1 MYEVQD
7 VFTFDSSSRQ
17 QSPERLTPHK
27 FTIMCLAYEYHQLML
42 LQNKELDIT
51 LPDEQI
57 LSDTDKRVFMIMLLD
72 LLQCPDMELKAL
84 REKIDPV
91 LNECILE
98 NVYITLAN
106 TAQQGV
112 KPMQDFLEHHIT
124 KFMVSA
130 SAPMDEGQIRRDSIM
145 GLYVRRML
153 LAYHEMSFCQV
164 VNMFHKIKD
173 YYEAGFPES
182 KKHNDQ
188 VMKEPSLCFQE
199 PGALT
204 MLHLEPKT
212 DTVGDASMNKLNVFS
227 KKQAEY
233 FMAHQ
238 ALMLGHN
245 QSEALP
251 PDQLQQ
257 RIKDILR
264 ANPDLAEAHFLSYM
278 NSLRVK
284 EYCTALHNL
293 CHFFDRKACPPAES
307 SPPKKKVARVEE
319 IAMRYAALNLASLQF
334 RFGNRE
340 ECKAALQEAIM
351 LAQEGNDQVCLQ
363 HALVWLNLLG
373 ESHSGVAQLE
383 RSFRKTIDLSLPNLT
398 VHGLNCI
405 SKDLG
410 MGTEKP
416 SSVIYFFTQSN
427 LINCMH
433 SSYGMMAAGCAQRA
447 AMWHYYG
454 KRQLCSLDS
463 HIVLHL
469 ETSINGVYYN
479 GQAVCIAMCNLAQQ
493 HADVGDYAAAA
504 EIISHAKTQFPA
516 STSEADIWQACQQRV
531 AFTRALYNGRL
542 KEAEQAMI
550 NLQAVDKA
558 EAKIRKGILLREQG
572 KVTEALDCLVSLL
585 AECDK
590 EKSEYTA
597 DFRCRVLLEIS
608 TLYFSRGEST
618 TAVLYVSDCVAQAA
632 RHHLELLEALATTHL
647 AYIQLNMGLPKKAL
661 QLLETRLLRVFTHC
675 GSYDKARVLH
685 LYARCKVGVAKSE
698 LSAPVSEITADLQS
712 AASLMMTVTTLYH
725 SVEAHLKEKD
735 ALHFQAIVHHMLL
748 SGGDRQHHQ
757 EERNRC
763 SRLFKSLDRLYPTL
777 GPAGVCVL

>member
-1 MYEVQD
+1 ME
-7 VFTFDSSSRQ
+7 
-17 QSPERLTPHK
+17 
-27 FTIMCLAYEYHQLML
+27 
-42 LQNKELDIT
+42 NKI
-51 LPDEQI
+51 LPVNLI
-57 LSDTDKRVFMIMLLD
+57 LS
-72 LLQCPDMELKAL
+72 
-84 REKIDPV
+84 
-91 LNECILE
+91 
-98 NVYITLAN
+98 
-106 TAQQGV
+106 
-112 KPMQDFLEHHIT
+112 
-124 KFMVSA
+124 
-130 SAPMDEGQIRRDSIM
+130 
-145 GLYVRRML
+145 
-153 LAYHEMSFCQV
+153 
-164 VNMFHKIKD
+164 
-173 YYEAGFPES
+173 
-182 KKHNDQ
+182 
-188 VMKEPSLCFQE
+188 
-199 PGALT
+199 
-204 MLHLEPKT
+204 
-212 DTVGDASMNKLNVFS
+212 NVFS

-238 ALMLGHN
+238 AVMLGHN
-245 QSEALP
+245 QAEALP

-257 RIKDILR
+257 SIKEILT

-293 CHFFDRKACPPAES
+293 CHFFDRKACPPGDS
-307 SPPKKKVARVEE
+307 SPSKSKKSALVEE

-340 ECKAALQEAIM
+340 ECKEALQEAIM

-383 RSFRKTIDLSLPNLT
+383 RSFKKTIDLLLPNLT

-416 SSVIYFFTQSN
+416 SRVIYFFTQSN

-493 HADVGDYAAAA
+493 HADLGDYSAAA
-504 EIISHAKTQFPA
+504 EILSHAKQQFSA
-516 STSEADIWQACQQRV
+516 STSEADIWQACQQRI
-531 AFTRALYNGRL
+531 AFTRALYTGRL
-542 KEAEQAMI
+542 KDAEQALV
-550 NLQAVDKA
+550 NLQAVDEP
-558 EAKIRKGILLREQG
+558 EAKIRQGILLREQG
-572 KVTEALDCLVSLL
+572 KATQAFDCLVKLL

-590 EKSEYTA
+590 DKSEFNA
-597 DFRCRVLLEIS
+597 DFRCRVLLELS
-608 TLYFSRGEST
+608 SLYFSRGEST
-618 TAVLYVSDCVAQAA
+618 SAVLHVSDCVAQAE
-632 RHHLELLEALATTHL
+632 RHHLELLEALATAHL
-647 AYIQLNMGLPKKAL
+647 AYIQLNMGLPKQAL

-675 GSYDKARVLH
+675 SSYDKARVLH
-685 LYARCKVGVAKSE
+685 LYARCKVGAVKSE
-698 LSAPVSEITADLQS
+698 ASGTPSEITAELQS
-712 AASLMMTVTTLYH
+712 AASLMLMVTTLYH

-735 ALHFQAIVHHMLL
+735 ALHFQAIIHHMLM
-748 SGGDRQHHQ
+748 GGGNRQHHQ

-763 SRLFKSLDRLYPTL
+763 ARQFKGLDRLYPTL
-777 GPAGVCVL
+777 GPGGVCLL